1 MWRNAFT
8 AALKRLSPF
17 ASQAHTASCP
27 QANADACHTAPS
39 MSGTPSPDVTAQLER
54 RALMLHNRNR
64 EAAARY
70 VALHRTLTKER

>member
-17 ASQAHTASCP
+17 ASQANTASCP
-27 QANADACHTAPS
+27 QANADACHTASS
-39 MSGTPSPDVTAQLER
+39 MSGTPSTDVTAQLER

-64 EAAARY
+64 EEAAKY
-70 VALHRTLTKER
+70 VARHKTLIRES

>member
-17 ASQAHTASCP
+17 ASQANTASCQ

-64 EAAARY
+64 EDAAKY
-70 VALHRTLTKER
+70 VARHKTLIKER